1 MTTLPVGDVVSV
13 SDVGSSSV
21 PCSALQLTDE
31 ERAGLRKSAEA
42 DMKKLGFMTVDELTA
57 YYDSKRGY

>member
-1 MTTLPVGDVVSV
+1 MTTEETSV
-13 SDVGSSSV
+13 APTTSKTVR
-21 PCSALQLTDE
+21 CFHLELTDE
-31 ERAGLRKSAEA
+31 ERARLRKSAEA